1 MNTIKLQCDLLRELK
16 KDPDGLRLMHEMRA
30 EHFYIA
36 NVKGTA
42 LFRISV
48 YDWHLSEN
56 VFSVPPGISKTIV
69 DMCQLTADDLP
80 LQKTG
85 LIKEYN
91 KEKYHV
97 LAFEDGANVYLDVKL
112 ASYFS
117 SYVKYYKAKKPGM
130 IKCVEGEE
138 VVALIGEFIFK
149 GGRNDGI

>member
-1 MNTIKLQCDLLRELK
+1 MDTIKLQRDLLRELK
-16 KDPDGLRLMHEMRA
+16 KAPYGLGRMHETRA

-36 NVKGTA
+36 NEKGTA
-42 LFRISV
+42 LYRIPV

-56 VFSVPPGISKTIV
+56 SFSVPGGISKTIV

-85 LIKEYN
+85 LVKEYN

-97 LAFEDGANVYLDVKL
+97 LAFADGTNVYLDAKP

-117 SYVKYYKAKKPGM
+117 SDVKYYKAKKPGM
-130 IKCVEGEE
+130 IKCVEREE
-138 VVALIGEFIFK
+138 VVALIGEYIFK
-149 GGRNDGI
+149 GEKGNG

>member
-16 KDPDGLRLMHEMRA
+16 KAPYGLDRMHEMRA

-36 NVKGTA
+36 NEKWSA
-42 LFRISV
+42 LYRIPV

-56 VFSVPPGISKTIV
+56 SFSVPCGISKTIV

-85 LIKEYN
+85 LVKEYN
-91 KEKYHV
+91 KEKYRV
-97 LAFEDGANVYLDVKL
+97 LAFEDGTNVYLDAKL
-112 ASYFS
+112 ANYFS
-117 SYVKYYKAKKPGM
+117 GDVKYYKAKKPGM
-130 IKCVEGEE
+130 IKCVEYEE

-149 GGRNDGI
+149 GEKGNG

>member
-1 MNTIKLQCDLLRELK
+1 MNSIKLQIDLLRELK
-16 KDPDGLRLMHEMRA
+16 RAPYGLDRMHEMRA
-30 EHFYIA
+30 EHYYIA
-36 NVKGTA
+36 DRKGKA
-42 LFRISV
+42 LYRMPV

-56 VFSVPPGISKTIV
+56 SFSVPAGISKSIV

-97 LAFEDGANVYLDVKL
+97 LAFECGDNVYLDAKL
-112 ASYFS
+112 SSYFS
-117 SYVKYYKAKKPGM
+117 AAVKYYKAKKPGM

-138 VVALIGEFIFK
+138 VVALIGEFIFRGESK
-149 GGRNDGI
+149 